1 MLLCLIC
8 NFYIYVVLKA
18 LTKAWE
24 EACAATSASKI
35 VIPGGSYKMEAVD
48 LKGPCM
54 APIEI
59 QFDGTLQAPAD
70 PNALDG
76 ADEWLKVQ
84 HVNFFT
90 LSGKGVFDGQGATA
104 WKQNDCGTNK
114 NCKKRSKVINELYNY
129 IAISI
134 NLKLLVALAL
144 LLNHSNELS
153 FL

>member
-1 MLLCLIC
+1 
-8 NFYIYVVLKA
+8 
-18 LTKAWE
+18 
-24 EACAATSASKI
+24 
-35 VIPGGSYKMEAVD
+35 MEAVD

-90 LSGKGVFDGQGATA
+90 LSGKGVLMVKVQLLG
-104 WKQNDCGTNK
+104 NK
-114 NCKKRSKVINELYNY
+114 MIVELTR
-129 IAISI
+129 IAR
-134 NLKLLVALAL
+134 NVPR
-144 LLNHSNELS
+144 
-153 FL
+153 